1 MATPFRHEIRVR
13 YAEVDMQGHVFNAH
27 YLTYADDA
35 CSAWLR
41 DRLGDYQAAGFDL
54 VVKTATLTWHG
65 GAGFDE
71 VLAVDV
77 TPARWGRTSFDVSF
91 EGSVGERPVFSA
103 TLTYVSVEPGT
114 VTPAPP
120 PPAVRAALA

>member
-54 VVKTATLTWHG
+54 VVKTATLTWHA
-65 GAGFDE
+65 GAGIDHHRHSGALFFE
-71 VLAVDV
+71 
-77 TPARWGRTSFDVSF
+77 VSF

-103 TLTYVSVEPGT
+103 TLTYVSVTPGT

-120 PPAVRAALA
+120 PAAVRAALA